1 MLTLPILEIKQ
12 PLGVFYAVKINA
24 KDLLKISDSDPYRVS
39 EELKFRGI
47 QRPIQEKRL
56 KEIEVKKT
64 YEQKKKESVENKKI
78 ELSKQKRAQNLYIK
92 TYN

>member
-39 EELKFRGI
+39 G
-47 QRPIQEKRL
+47 
-56 KEIEVKKT
+56 
-64 YEQKKKESVENKKI
+64 KKI
-78 ELSKQKRAQNLYIK
+78 KRNI
-92 TYN
+92 